1 MAEWRGRPIQSED
14 DGDKGSAAWKY
25 NDTQILTGDIFGSD
39 GDGGIRY
46 QNVTVP
52 KGSTINSASMGF
64 RMNMTTFA
72 DHVTR
77 LKVHGIDEDNTADFS
92 SDPLGRA
99 KTTANVDWDLSGPF
113 DVEDEASPPNVTA
126 IIQEIVNR
134 AGWGSG
140 NSLGILVLEDGSTS
154 DTFIGWYPWDDNP
167 NKAPELVINY
177 TAPPTTTTSTTS
189 TSTSTST
196 TNTSSSSSSS
206 STTTMVPDPNY
217 AQGIMRI
224 TKEGKDVIDSNYL
237 DDYFLDS
244 NYPLLKVHDSGSFTT
259 SIIGLEDIP
268 HTLGYIPYA
277 IVFSQYIEDA
287 GFGGVNITSEYYQ
300 HDWFLTGAAYYSYG
314 YTKIYDDELKI
325 VIENINTP
333 RPGTI
338 DGFYYIFK
346 EAVI

>member
-1 MAEWRGRPIQSED
+1 MSTLSRSIAHDND
-14 DGDKGSAAWKY
+14 DGATHSGGWGVDHVLVFG
-25 NDTQILTGDIFGSD
+25 NDNGTPC
-39 GDGGIRY
+39 
-46 QNVTVP
+46 VTALRFNNITIDS
-52 KGSTINSASMGF
+52 GSTISSASITVYS
-64 RMNMTTFA
+64 RNNWIEPNIYN
-72 DHVTR
+72 
-77 LKVHGIDEDNTADFS
+77 KVYGIDEDDTANFS
-92 SDPLGRA
+92 SDPTGRS
-99 KTTANVDWDLSGPF
+99 KTTAAVDWDMDDTPGNENVP
-113 DVEDEASPPNVTA
+113 VVSPDIGST
-126 IIQEIVNR
+126 IQEIINR
-134 AGWGSG
+134 GGWSSG
-140 NSLGILVLEDGSTS
+140 NDMGFLIKDDGTPNNDYESAFRHENIVGGIYAKLDIT
-154 DTFIGWYPWDDNP
+154 
-167 NKAPELVINY
+167 Y
-177 TAPPTTTTSTTS
+177 TVGTTTTSTSTSSSTS
-189 TSTSTST
+189 TSTSTS
-196 TNTSSSSSSS
+196 S
-206 STTTMVPDPNY
+206 STTTQTPDPNY